1 MEFLAPYKNYIV
13 IALVIAAVLL
23 IGMLLFRFLNKSIR
37 GRRGQRL
44 GISEYHEVDKTRRLV
59 LIRRDGVEHLL
70 LIGGNQDLLIEEG
83 IVPNLD
89 QHSTLNEEFLPTPIP
104 MRPPP
109 RPAVFGER
117 RPNLRS
123 VDPSM
128 GPPDQDQR

>member
-1 MEFLAPYKNYIV
+1 MEFLAPYMNYIV
-13 IALVIAAVLL
+13 IALAIGAVL
-23 IGMLLFRFLNKSIR
+23 IVGMLLFRFLNKSVR

-44 GISEYHEVDKTRRLV
+44 GISEYHEIDKTRRLV
-59 LIRRDGVEHLL
+59 LVRRDGVEHLL

-83 IVPNLD
+83 ISPNLD
-89 QHSTLNEEFLPTPIP
+89 QHTSINEEFLPVPIP

-128 GPPDQDQR
+128 GPLDRDNQ